1 MEELLKKIS
10 DILEIT
16 TIDTNWKFS
25 DFDEW
30 DSLSSLSIVAMLESD
45 YDMICTYAKLEK
57 FGNITEFCEF
67 VLTNGK

>member
-10 DILEIT
+10 DILEIS

-30 DSLSSLSIVAMLESD
+30 DSLTSLSIVAMLESD
-45 YDMICTYAKLEK
+45 YNMSCTYAKLEK
-57 FGNITEFCEF
+57 FGNIAEFCEF